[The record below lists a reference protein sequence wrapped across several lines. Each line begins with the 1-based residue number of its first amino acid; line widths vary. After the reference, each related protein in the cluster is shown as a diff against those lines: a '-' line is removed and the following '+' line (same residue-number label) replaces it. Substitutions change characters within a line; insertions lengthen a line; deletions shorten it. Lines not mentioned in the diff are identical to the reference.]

1 MAGTLTPTPYQTV
14 LDGDGVAV
22 SGAKI
27 TTTDTGTGVN
37 AATYTNAALSAANT
51 NPIVTDSAGRYV
63 AYLPAGSNFTFAITT
78 SAGAAIETQTNIQ
91 AVPGSSVN
99 LDIEGTV
106 GVAVTAGQVLYLS
119 SAAESV
125 PLTAGKWYLTDSDA
139 AATSTAPQS
148 IGVAV
153 SAIAINTA
161 GTIRLA
167 GEVNSAGTVVAGTT
181 YYIGATPGAIVT
193 SAPVLSRQV
202 GVGLTT
208 SSLLLASTTAVVG
221 ALPNPIT
228 QDLLFTDN
236 TYDIGKSGA
245 SRPRDVFASRNA
257 EVGGTLGVT
266 GVATLSSQPVLST
279 LTASVAVFSDGS
291 KGLVSNAITGTGN
304 VVMSASPTLTGTIG
318 AAAATFSGAVTLNGG
333 LNTPL
338 VVAQGG
344 TGLSTIPAAS
354 VLVGAGT
361 GNVASVAPSTAGNVL
376 TSAGGNWTSAAVAT
390 ATSLDTGT
398 VAYAG
403 RTITVDTGGSLDVVL
418 ASSAGDDFTVDT
430 TRLVVSGDET
440 AVGIN
445 TAAPVSLLDVR
456 GPTGTG
462 AASAGLMTLAT
473 NELTIVDND
482 QLGRVDFR
490 APIATA
496 GTDAIVTA
504 ASIWA
509 EANATFSSSVNA
521 ADIVFATATSGAVA
535 EAMRITSAGNVSIP
549 AGKITVTEG
558 ASGALG
564 SANYDTAYIENGT
577 HAGITVGS
585 GATSNGALF
594 FSDSGSSIAGGMI
607 YYHATDKLDVY
618 AAAATRMSITSSGVT
633 IPGSL
638 AVTGTT
644 SGGGVGPIQ
653 HRISLTSGVSVTT
666 ANVTGA
672 STIYL
677 VPHAGNSAP
686 LYDGSIWKSYTVS
699 QLSISTSGGTAS
711 KPHDVFLDEN
721 GGTPVL
727 ALLAWT
733 DDTNRATA
741 LALQDGVYCKT
752 GDLSQRYV
760 GTVYLD
766 GSKDCEDTA
775 TNRYCWNYYNRAVR
789 VMRKADSTNTWTYT
803 TDTWRQAGGDTA
815 NVLSMVIGVKEDS
828 VTATVVAGNKNSTS
842 QVVSYSGIGVS
853 TSAIASNCF
862 PGIYETSGTN
872 GVDAELTAFY
882 QGVLNPGIRNLYWL
896 ERSQASGTCTWKGD
910 NGASGSTSCGIFGTI
925 HG

>member
-236 TYDIGKSGA
+236 TYDIGKAGA

-257 EVGGTLGVT
+257 VVGGTLGVT
-266 GVATLSSQPVLST
+266 GVATLSAQPVLST

-344 TGLSTIPAAS
+344 TGVAA
-354 VLVGAGT
+354 LTANNLLLGAGT
-361 GNVASVAPSTAGNVL
+361 GNVTFAAPGTSGNVL
-376 TSAGGNWTSAAVAT
+376 TSNGTVWASTAPAT

-509 EANATFSSSVNA
+509 EANATFSASVNA

-535 EAMRITSAGNVSIP
+535 ERMRITSTGDVSI
-549 AGKITVTEG
+549 T
-558 ASGALG
+558 
-564 SANYDTAYIENGT
+564 
-577 HAGITVGS
+577 
-585 GATSNGALF
+585 
-594 FSDSGSSIAGGMI
+594 
-607 YYHATDKLDVY
+607 
-618 AAAATRMSITSSGVT
+618 
-633 IPGSL
+633 GSL

-653 HRISLTSGVSVTT
+653 HRLSLTSGVSVTT
-666 ANVTGA
+666 ADVTGA
-672 STIYL
+672 STLYL
-677 VPHAGNSAP
+677 VPYAGNSAP

-733 DDTNRATA
+733 NDTTRATA
-741 LALQDGVYCKT
+741 LAIQDGVLCKT

-766 GSKDCEDTA
+766 GSKNCEDSLA
-775 TNRYCWNYYNRAVR
+775 NRMCWNYYNRRVR
-789 VMRKADSTNTWTYT
+789 AMSGPLVTTNSWTYSTNA
-803 TDTWRQAGGDTA
+803 WRQAE
-815 NVLSMVIGVKEDS
+815 GV
-828 VTATVVAGNKNSTS
+828 TTNQLNMVAGVSEDAFDAYCGV
-842 QVVSYSGIGVS
+842 QVWNTGIGTGVQIFLGVGLDS
-853 TSAIASNCF
+853 TTAMAAGCF
-862 PGIYETSGTN
+862 PGAVRFSDSESDSTWIYARWTGLIGIGKHKLVWLEHGNGNGTVQWSGDN
-872 GVDAELTAFY
+872 A
-882 QGVLNPGIRNLYWL
+882 NPGYI
-896 ERSQASGTCTWKGD
+896 QSGV
-910 NGASGSTSCGIFGTI
+910 
-925 HG
+925 HGHMLG